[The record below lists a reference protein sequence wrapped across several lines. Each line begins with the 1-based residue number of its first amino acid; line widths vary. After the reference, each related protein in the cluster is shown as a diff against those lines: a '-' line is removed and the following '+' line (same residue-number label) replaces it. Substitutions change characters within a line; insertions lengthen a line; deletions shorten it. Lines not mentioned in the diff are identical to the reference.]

1 MDELDFNTLLGALGP
16 VYYKKHWGYVAPN
29 TGYDWLK
36 KKNFNIF
43 FIVFLHHATFSFSKK
58 KEEKLFR
65 KPEKKRTSSNSKKVN

>member
-16 VYYKKHWGYVAPN
+16 VYYKKHWGYAAPN

-43 FIVFLHHATFSFSKK
+43 FIVFLHHATFSFK
-58 KEEKLFR
+58 KEKEKLFQ
-65 KPEKKRTSSNSKKVN
+65 KSEKREHQVII